1 MEYHFFIEPISL
13 MDQPTQTP
21 LTAFTRNTGCSCKI
35 SPQQLEQIIKPGTHT
50 DFSPG
55 LLVGNESLD
64 DAAVLDLGAGTALIS
79 TTDFFT
85 PIVDEPFEYG
95 RIAAANAISDVY
107 AMGGTP
113 LMALAMLGWPVN
125 KLPAELAS
133 EVIEGARAVCREA
146 NIPLAGGHSIDST
159 DPIFGLSVNGRINI
173 NEIKKNNGG
182 KINDLLFLT
191 KPLGSG
197 ILSTARKRGLLNPSH
212 DEALLKTMGSL
223 NKIGADLGTMP
234 SVHALTDV
242 TGFGL
247 LGHIGELTNGSGCGA
262 EIWYD
267 RLKLLPGVSGYIQ
280 QRIFPDSTTRNWGRY
295 QADVKFEKGVPVAE
309 AFTLLPDPQTN
320 GGLLIAVAESAVSE
334 LEERLKA
341 FGLSDHLLP
350 IGRLTELGEKR
361 MVIGLSAE

>member
-1 MEYHFFIEPISL
+1 MG
-13 MDQPTQTP
+13 QPTQTP

-35 SPQQLEQIIKPGTHT
+35 SPQLLEQIIKSGTNT
-50 DFSPG
+50 SSFPG

-64 DAAVLDLGAGTALIS
+64 DAAVLDLGDGTALIS

-85 PIVDEPFEYG
+85 PIVDEPFEFG

-113 LMALAMLGWPVN
+113 LMALAILGWPVD

-159 DPIFGLSVNGRINI
+159 DPIFGLSVNGRINT

-182 KINDLLFLT
+182 EINDLLFLT

-197 ILSTARKRGLLNPSH
+197 ILSTARKRGLLDPAH
-212 DEALLKTMGSL
+212 DEPLFKTMGSL
-223 NKIGADLGTMP
+223 NKIGEELGKMP
-234 SVHALTDV
+234 GVHALTDV

-247 LGHIGELTNGSGCGA
+247 LGHLGEMAMGSRCGA
-262 EIWYD
+262 EIYYD
-267 RLKLLPGVSGYIQ
+267 RLRLLPGVSSYLQ
-280 QRIFPDSTTRNWGRY
+280 QRIFPDSTTRNWSRY
-295 QADVKFEKGVPVAE
+295 QADVQFEKGVPVAE

-320 GGLLIAVAESAVSE
+320 GGLLIAVAESSVSA
-334 LEERLKA
+334 LEKKFTA
-341 FGLSDHLLP
+341 HGLSDHLMP

-361 MVIGLSAE
+361 IVIRPFV